1 MKNKNLL
8 FPIGTEV
15 EVIKEDLQSY
25 GLIGVVVKHPIQYP
39 NSVVVRFD
47 NWDNRGTKEL
57 YINKNNLRLKGE
69 TKEMSEVKGNYGVV
83 MVKFLQGTN
92 TIKEYAFALF
102 DTSVL
107 IGDCV
112 LCDTANGYNVAKV
125 VNIISKEEYVGE
137 KVTKEIICKV
147 DFSEF
152 EKRKELRKKKENI
165 KKQMDKMVKDN
176 QELVLYQMLAEKNPE
191 MAKMLEEYKQLMT
204 V

>member
-8 FPIGTEV
+8 FPIGAEV

-25 GLIGVVVKHPIQYP
+25 GLIGVVVRHPIQYS
-39 NSVVVRFD
+39 NCVVIRFD

-69 TKEMSEVKGNYGVV
+69 TKEMSEVKGNYNIAIVN
-83 MVKFLQGTN
+83 FLQGTN
-92 TIKEYAFALF
+92 LTKKYSFALF
-102 DTSVL
+102 DGSIQVN
-107 IGDCV
+107 DYV
-112 LCDTANGYNVAKV
+112 LCDTAYGYNVAKV
-125 VNIISKEEYVGE
+125 VDIAFKEEYEGE

-147 DFSEF
+147 DFTEF
-152 EKRKELRKKKENI
+152 EKRKELRKRKESI

-176 QELVLYQMLAEKNPE
+176 QELVLYQMLAEKNPD
-191 MAKMLEEYKQLMT
+191 MALMLEEYKQLMT